1 MRLIVSKMDN
11 GTNIYKTINEA
22 LHIANDYDE
31 ILIKSG
37 LYRETIY
44 ISKPIKLLGE
54 SNVKILMKNNV
65 MDSPIISISEETTI
79 NNIEVIST
87 DGIALSLYGSYDSKI
102 TNCSIISNNGNAV
115 SIMASNFSF
124 SNCIIESY
132 NYAFFYSTLF
142 NTMSYITNS
151 TIKSTNDYAIKL
163 TQSANLSIKNS
174 KLISENKNTISLS
187 EDSKI
192 ILTNNTI
199 EFPNNKNIIQDYNTK
214 MVNPNLIIN

>member
-1 MRLIVSKMDN
+1 MKLIVSKLEN
-11 GTNIYKTINEA
+11 GNNIYKTINEA
-22 LHIANDYDE
+22 LNVANDYDE
-31 ILIKSG
+31 ILIKTG

-54 SNVKILMKNNV
+54 SNVKILMNNNM

-79 NNIEVIST
+79 NNLEIVST
-87 DGIALSLYGSYDSKI
+87 NGIVLSIYGCNDINI

-115 SIMASNFSF
+115 SIMASNFCF
-124 SNCIIESY
+124 SNCIIESH
-132 NYAFFYSTLF
+132 NYALFYSSLF
-142 NTMSYITNS
+142 NTISNITNS

-187 EDSKI
+187 KDSKI

-214 MVNPNLIIN
+214 MVNHNLIIN